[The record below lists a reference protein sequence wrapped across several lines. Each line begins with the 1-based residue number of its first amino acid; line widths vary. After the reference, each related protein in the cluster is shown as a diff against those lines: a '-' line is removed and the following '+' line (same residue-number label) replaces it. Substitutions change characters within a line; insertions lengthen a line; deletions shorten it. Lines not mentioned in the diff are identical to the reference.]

1 MSPHVAFSRLQLA
14 AALIGEYDLTVL
26 PHFTNDLSQEYDNDT
41 DDPNVPQRS
50 AQESVIFA
58 RFRQNPAIRPNLGL
72 RKSDYLGV
80 SLPSEACSTAGIE
93 SNLAK
98 RRSRSSLHALRNPFG
113 GDNQSELGLNEEDE
127 EELEVD
133 LESWGLEA
141 FVSKDERRS
150 AKAKGK
156 EPAIS
161 STRSQQ
167 PFANY
172 ESLAASPR
180 RGVVTSKSISLGGR
194 VEFRDALSMDRRRSL
209 ASPLE
214 LAGME
219 SDILFPPRSPTSRT
233 SFMQP
238 MPHILL
244 DNSPHNDESRTQLID
259 TTSSKNT
266 LDVPERRQR
275 SASISTLEMLRPTED
290 NPFAIERPS
299 HTSRF
304 DPKATDRPRSYSN
317 ASMDSRFMQM
327 SEHMPENPH
336 AKERPYST
344 LDLLRPKVLVM
355 PSPLQPIAYIPDP
368 EPTSKVRD
376 GFELSTDGPPLP
388 PGARSSRRLSSFS
401 TLNLSS
407 NVPSNAF
414 TPNPLP
420 DLSLS
425 QKTFRNTL
433 IIGGQPSLMEFELP
447 RATQDGDQIQ
457 LDPPVVQDNFPAM
470 GGEEPSGSGRPAGK
484 LFGKSLIDD
493 LEARKAELRSKQ
505 R

>member
-14 AALIGEYDLTVL
+14 AALIGEYNSGIV
-26 PHFTNDLSQEYDNDT
+26 PHFTNNLSQEYDNDT
-41 DDPNVPQRS
+41 NDPDVPKRS
-50 AQESVIFA
+50 AHESAIFA
-58 RFRQNPAIRPNLGL
+58 HFRQNPAIYPNLGS

-80 SLPSEACSTAGIE
+80 SLPSEACSTIGMD

-98 RRSRSSLHALRNPFG
+98 RRSRSPLDALRNPFG
-113 GDNQSELGLNEEDE
+113 GDNQSELGMNEEDE

-133 LESWGLEA
+133 LESWGLDA
-141 FVSKDERRS
+141 FVSKDKNRS

-156 EPAIS
+156 EPAFS

-172 ESLAASPR
+172 ESAASPR
-180 RGVVTSKSISLGGR
+180 RGVVTSKSVSLGGR
-194 VEFRDALSMDRRRSL
+194 VEFRNALSMDRRRSL

-233 SFMQP
+233 SFTQP
-238 MPHILL
+238 MPQLL
-244 DNSPHNDESRTQLID
+244 PDDLAPNDEARIQLID
-259 TTSSKNT
+259 NTSHTSNA
-266 LDVPERRQR
+266 LEGRQR
-275 SASISTLEMLRPTED
+275 SASISTLEMLKPTED

-299 HTSRF
+299 NPSRF
-304 DPKATDRPRSYSN
+304 DPKSTDRPRSYSN
-317 ASMDSRFMQM
+317 ASMDSRLMQD
-327 SEHMPENPH
+327 SEHIHENPYT
-336 AKERPYST
+336 KERPYST
-344 LDLLRPKVLVM
+344 LELLRPKVLVM
-355 PSPLQPIAYIPDP
+355 PSPLQPIAYSPDP
-368 EPTSKVRD
+368 EPTHQVRD

-401 TLNLSS
+401 TLNPSS
-407 NVPSNAF
+407 NLPTASNAF
-414 TPNPLP
+414 TPNPLL
-420 DLSLS
+420 DLTLS

-433 IIGGQPSLMEFELP
+433 IIGGQPSPMESDLP
-447 RATQDGDQIQ
+447 RAIQDGDQIQ
-457 LDPPVVQDNFPAM
+457 LDPPVMQDNFPAK
-470 GGEEPSGSGRPAGK
+470 GEEVPSGSGRPAGK

-493 LEARKAELRSKQ
+493 LEARKAEMRSKQ